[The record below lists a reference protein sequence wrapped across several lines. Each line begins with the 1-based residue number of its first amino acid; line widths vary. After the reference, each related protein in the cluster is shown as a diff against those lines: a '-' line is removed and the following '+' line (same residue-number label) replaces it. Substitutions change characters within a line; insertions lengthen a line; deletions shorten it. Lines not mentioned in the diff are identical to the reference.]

1 MSRNLCFRR
10 ETMSHTGTPS
20 SSSALSL
27 AKTSMTASK
36 TLPGRMSCITTFSPC
51 ASVSLESPLVL
62 SGSFGN
68 PSSPSNNNSSAPT
81 SLGGP
86 LEPED
91 KASRSSRIA
100 AALFALEAA
109 ASMAAVPEAP
119 RRAGFVVAAA
129 MGPRRRNAAFAL
141 PAFPAFSSSS
151 LSSPTVLLSADTLGL
166 ETSCERNQDGI
177 PTSRCFASTKTGHR
191 RKPAKTTCTKRQLKS
206 SCCIL
211 QEPPAAASASPSPRP
226 TEACRTPLTAQ
237 TAETLEEP

>member
-1 MSRNLCFRR
+1 
-10 ETMSHTGTPS
+10 
-20 SSSALSL
+20 
-27 AKTSMTASK
+27 MTRA
-36 TLPGRMSCITTFSPC
+36 FSPC

-68 PSSPSNNNSSAPT
+68 PSSPSNNSSSAPT
-81 SLGGP
+81 SPLSGSASLGGP

-109 ASMAAVPEAP
+109 ASTAAVPEAP

-129 MGPRRRNAAFAL
+129 MGPRRRNAAFPL

-166 ETSCERNQDGI
+166 ETRCERNQDGI
-177 PTSRCFASTKTGHR
+177 PTSRFFASTKTGHR

-211 QEPPAAASASPSPRP
+211 QEPGLSADTHLQRLRQPRPPLAQQKPAAPP
-226 TEACRTPLTAQ
+226 
-237 TAETLEEP
+237 